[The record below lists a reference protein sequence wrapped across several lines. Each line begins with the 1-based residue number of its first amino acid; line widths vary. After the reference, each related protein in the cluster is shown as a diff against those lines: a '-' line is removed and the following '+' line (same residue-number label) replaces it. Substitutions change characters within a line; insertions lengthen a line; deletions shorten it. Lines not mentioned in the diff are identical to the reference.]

1 MFFILYFK
9 ENIVDGI
16 IIINKPK
23 GCTSHDVVYRIKKI
37 YGEKI
42 GHTGTLDPNA
52 TGVLPIL
59 IGNGTKLSKYLI
71 NHDKTYIATIQLGI
85 KTDTAD
91 SEGTQIET
99 KPVLEKMLEA
109 KEIEKVLQSFKGNQV
124 QTPPIYSAIKVKGK
138 KLYEYARSGQQVEIP
153 RRNVTIYSINLLNID
168 KKNNQI
174 VIEVK
179 CSKGTYIRSLCEDI
193 AFKLETV
200 GYMKELNRTQVG
212 VFYIEKSI
220 TLDDLNTDR
229 ERINEHLITME
240 ELLFDNESIILEK
253 SEILKFLNGV
263 KIKYD
268 LQDGLYK
275 IYNSGGFFI
284 GTGTVNDKNLKRDI
298 IINN

>member
-99 KPVLEKMLEA
+99 KPVLEKMLES

-153 RRNVTIYSINLLNID
+153 KRNVTIYSINLLNID
-168 KKNNQI
+168 KKNKQI

-220 TLDDLNTDR
+220 TLDDLNIDR

-275 IYNSGGFFI
+275 IYNSGGVFI
-284 GTGTVNDKNLKRDI
+284 GTGTVNDKDLKRDI

>member
-1 MFFILYFK
+1 
-9 ENIVDGI
+9 VDGI

-99 KPVLEKMLEA
+99 KPVLEKMLES

-153 RRNVTIYSINLLNID
+153 KRNVTIYSINLLNID
-168 KKNNQI
+168 KKNKQI

-220 TLDDLNTDR
+220 TLDDLNIDR

-275 IYNSGGFFI
+275 IYNSGGVFI
-284 GTGTVNDKNLKRDI
+284 GTGTVNDKDLKRDI

>member
-1 MFFILYFK
+1 M
-9 ENIVDGI
+9 DGI

-220 TLDDLNTDR
+220 TLDDLNIDR

>member
-1 MFFILYFK
+1 M
-9 ENIVDGI
+9 DGI

-99 KPVLEKMLEA
+99 KPVLEKMLES

-153 RRNVTIYSINLLNID
+153 TRNVTIYSINLLNID

-275 IYNSGGFFI
+275 IYNSGGVFI

>member
-1 MFFILYFK
+1 M
-9 ENIVDGI
+9 DGI

-23 GCTSHDVVYRIKKI
+23 GCTSHDVVYGIKKI
-37 YGEKI
+37 YGEKV

-85 KTDTAD
+85 RTDTAD

-99 KPVLEKMLEA
+99 KPVLEKMLES

-138 KLYEYARSGQQVEIP
+138 KLYEYARNGQKVEIP
-153 RRNVTIYSINLLNID
+153 TRNIIIYSINLLNID
-168 KKNNQI
+168 KKNSQI

-193 AFKLETV
+193 AFKLETL

-212 VFYIEKSI
+212 LFYIEKSI
-220 TLDDLNTDR
+220 TLDELNIDR
-229 ERINEHLITME
+229 EIINKHLITME

-253 SEILKFLNGV
+253 YEILKFLNGV
-263 KIKYD
+263 KINYD
-268 LQDGLYK
+268 LNDGLYK
-275 IYNSGGFFI
+275 IYNSDSVFI

>member
-1 MFFILYFK
+1 M
-9 ENIVDGI
+9 DGI

-99 KPVLEKMLEA
+99 KPVLEKMLES

-220 TLDDLNTDR
+220 TLDDLNIDI

-275 IYNSGGFFI
+275 IYNSGGVFI

>member
-1 MFFILYFK
+1 M
-9 ENIVDGI
+9 DGI

-99 KPVLEKMLEA
+99 KPVLEKMLES

-153 RRNVTIYSINLLNID
+153 KRNVTIYSINLLNID
-168 KKNNQI
+168 KKNKQI

-220 TLDDLNTDR
+220 TLDDLNIDR

-275 IYNSGGFFI
+275 IYNSGGVFI
-284 GTGTVNDKNLKRDI
+284 GTGTVNDKDLKRDI

>member
-1 MFFILYFK
+1 M
-9 ENIVDGI
+9 DGI

-99 KPVLEKMLEA
+99 KPVLEKMLES

-174 VIEVK
+174 IIEVK

-193 AFKLETV
+193 AVKLETV

-220 TLDDLNTDR
+220 TLDDLNIDI

-275 IYNSGGFFI
+275 IYNSGGVFI

>member
-1 MFFILYFK
+1 M
-9 ENIVDGI
+9 DGI

-99 KPVLEKMLEA
+99 KPVLEKMLES

-193 AFKLETV
+193 AVKLETV

-220 TLDDLNTDR
+220 TLDDLNIDI

-275 IYNSGGFFI
+275 IYNSGGVFI